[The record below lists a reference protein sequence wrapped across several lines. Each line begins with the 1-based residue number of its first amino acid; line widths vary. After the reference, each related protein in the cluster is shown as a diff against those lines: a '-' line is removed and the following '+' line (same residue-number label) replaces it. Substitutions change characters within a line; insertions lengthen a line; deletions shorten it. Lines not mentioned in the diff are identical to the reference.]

1 MTSMPGDRLPQPDD
15 PTLRRVVAELRRPVA
30 FDPAIDAGALRAI
43 TAGRRGVTQD
53 RPRRWWG
60 LAAATALA
68 ASIAI
73 AVGVYRAGPPES
85 GSRPVLLRLVAPAS
99 SQVAVVGDFNDWN
112 PAANPLEPTG
122 AGEWIVRLELRPGRY
137 RYTFLVDGREWKS
150 DPAEP
155 PALDD
160 DYGAPLS
167 VLTVS

>member
-1 MTSMPGDRLPQPDD
+1 MTSTPGDRRPQPDD

-30 FDPAIDAGALRAI
+30 FDQGIDAGALRVIA
-43 TAGRRGVTQD
+43 AGGRRAAGD
-53 RPRRWWG
+53 RPRRWLG
-60 LAAATALA
+60 LAGAGALA

-73 AVGVYRAGPPES
+73 AFGVYRTAPAGS

-99 SQVAVVGDFNDWN
+99 SAVAVVGDFNDWN

-155 PALDD
+155 PAPDD

-167 VLTVS
+167 VLTVI

>member
-1 MTSMPGDRLPQPDD
+1 MTSMPGDRRPQPDD

-30 FDPAIDAGALRAI
+30 FDPAIDAGALRLI
-43 TAGRRGVTQD
+43 AGGQRGVTGA
-53 RPRRWWG
+53 RPRKWLG
-60 LAAATALA
+60 LAGATALA

-73 AVGVYRAGPPES
+73 AVGVYRTAPAGS

-99 SQVAVVGDFNDWN
+99 SAVAVVGDFNDWN

-155 PALDD
+155 PAPDD